1 MNVPS
6 RPAPITFGRFS
17 AANGKLISTC
27 HVIAKN
33 LQPATRGRKKIMFRS
48 SQSYIDVPPH
58 AARRRL
64 LPAILLMTSFLMI
77 ITAVVNPGPEISKEP
92 SDANAHTVSLES
104 FKDSYNPKNIT
115 NIPRSQILTHA
126 HHTRVAVDRISPL
139 QP

>member
-1 MNVPS
+1 
-6 RPAPITFGRFS
+6 
-17 AANGKLISTC
+17 
-27 HVIAKN
+27 
-33 LQPATRGRKKIMFRS
+33 
-48 SQSYIDVPPH
+48 
-58 AARRRL
+58 
-64 LPAILLMTSFLMI
+64 MTSFLMI

-139 QP
+139 HP